1 MQRRT
6 FLGGVAV
13 AGLAAPWL
21 QAWSA
26 VDMASAPVGLPL
38 LASDLLP
45 AGATL
50 RELPKLAN
58 SSSTPGHFQA
68 TLTAAPLTLPLIPGH
83 ASTEFWAYN
92 DSLPGPLIE
101 LFEGDMVEI
110 TFINNLKQP
119 STIHWH
125 GLPIPPEQDGNPHD
139 PVPPGGRHT
148 YRFNLPQ
155 GSAGTYW
162 YHPHPHQ
169 YTAEQAYRGL
179 AGPLL
184 VRSRKDPLA
193 ELPERLLVVS
203 DLKLD
208 RYAAIAPNDSNDWMN
223 GREGQFALVNA
234 QRQPVL
240 PFDAGGRERWR
251 VWNACSA
258 RYLQLTLPGSTLT
271 LVGTDGGLLEA
282 PQPVQA
288 EYLLAPAQRIEL
300 IVDAG
305 SLRDRIELNANIY
318 SRGKM
323 GDVEPDKVM
332 SLLTVDFT
340 AVRTTALAALPGRLG
355 SVADLGPVVAH
366 KQVVFSE
373 KMNMANGTHRMQF
386 LINDQ
391 EYDMGRVDLV
401 SKINEVE
408 LWELVNRSDMDHP
421 FHLHGTQFQVV
432 ERELGGV
439 ITPAP
444 FRAWQDTVNLRS
456 NEIVRIKTVQ
466 RWSGLRMFHC
476 HILEHE
482 ATGMMGQLKVV

>member
-1 MQRRT
+1 
-6 FLGGVAV
+6 
-13 AGLAAPWL
+13 
-21 QAWSA
+21 
-26 VDMASAPVGLPL
+26 
-38 LASDLLP
+38 
-45 AGATL
+45 
-50 RELPKLAN
+50 
-58 SSSTPGHFQA
+58 
-68 TLTAAPLTLPLIPGH
+68 
-83 ASTEFWAYN
+83 
-92 DSLPGPLIE
+92 
-101 LFEGDMVEI
+101 
-110 TFINNLKQP
+110 
-119 STIHWH
+119 
-125 GLPIPPEQDGNPHD
+125 
-139 PVPPGGRHT
+139 
-148 YRFNLPQ
+148 
-155 GSAGTYW
+155 
-162 YHPHPHQ
+162 
-169 YTAEQAYRGL
+169 
-179 AGPLL
+179 
-184 VRSRKDPLA
+184 
-193 ELPERLLVVS
+193 
-203 DLKLD
+203 
-208 RYAAIAPNDSNDWMN
+208 MN

-251 VWNACSA
+251 VWNAYSA

-305 SLRDRIELNANIY
+305 TLRDRIELNANIY
-318 SRGKM
+318 PRGKM

-355 SVADLGPVVAH
+355 SVADLGPVAAH
-366 KQVVFSE
+366 KKVVFSE
-373 KMNMANGTHRMQF
+373 KMNMANGRHRMQF

-408 LWELVNRSDMDHP
+408 LWEIVNRSDMDHP

-432 ERELGGV
+432 ERELDGV